1 MIATEPTYLVIPV
14 EQRKEAFRAA
24 GKLPDGGN
32 ALTFD
37 DEAKS
42 WYANPGAD
50 LSKLA
55 KWRIDPTLAKPAKQG
70 DAKREFQDFIESLG
84 GVFDRRDM
92 LEMDG
97 KTHRI
102 AMQDDKPGKKS
113 GVYVGHLNGFINGW
127 FADHRDGGMRHTWS
141 LATEKPDPAVLAHQ
155 KALAAQE
162 RYKRNEE
169 IKNEQNIV
177 AKTQSRIYAQLSQ
190 ASHDHPY
197 LQRKMVKASSGVRLD
212 RQGNLKI
219 PLSNVDGEIRSLQ
232 TIKPDGAKMLT
243 KNGQKEE
250 CFFVVGGT
258 LKNGSPIVMAEGYA
272 TAASGAMA
280 LHHPVV
286 MTVDSGNLVKVAGAL
301 KNKYPDSP
309 MIFLADDDLPKPK
322 RPGNPGKEKAE
333 EAAALTGGMV
343 LLPTFSPEERQQE
356 LTDFNDLHIA
366 HGLAA
371 LSEQLSPVQA
381 MLKPTHQ
388 QEATMPNTPV
398 VPEMT
403 NPEPDHVANDTETVA
418 IPPVLTDEPS
428 EPTPNVAES
437 VSDQALPNH
446 VAANVQ
452 NEFTDYS
459 HIADA
464 VMENEA
470 LIELSKTA
478 EIAPTVIPSPPS
490 VDEQSA
496 SLEHKEP
503 VKQAATATISSSEA
517 EDSVTEEPVSFASRL
532 APRPAVEKE
541 QAAPTSSSEEVDG
554 IHIETPIGS
563 QTRAA
568 KPLDL
573 DALMQ
578 QITHEMAAD
587 GRSVKYLF
595 AGEAAFVDHG
605 DRLLMAT
612 AQASQNDAMILSA
625 LLVAREQYRG
635 RIELTGSDEFKQR
648 AITLIAEYNLDL
660 KMKNAQQQVMLEEAR
675 QRLTDEPAPADKPS
689 PVGSPI
695 SAIVPDAAEP
705 NKSSV
710 SMQSANALPPEL
722 QPVTLPQEAAQNASR
737 AEGEA
742 GLTGTLL
749 DHGQAKY
756 NFDNSES
763 NSYYIKLRTAD
774 GEKFVWGKEL
784 SRVVP
789 ESGLAKGD
797 IVKLIWLGRKEVTVE
812 AKMRDPQGKVVVD
825 KHGVE
830 QTEQITTHRNHW
842 EIKPAIDPSLLVRNE
857 QQLVP
862 PAVLYAYDMTHY
874 HALQQ
879 QVIQM
884 ATEAKLPI
892 PPMPT
897 LQHELVWLKP
907 NGEGT
912 EPPSTRPAV
921 TPLPAHTQD
930 AGTALIKTLD
940 TEKQLKLLL
949 IKGLG
954 DYVQGMVKYQDAYH
968 PVLGKLCTHT
978 NGHRY
983 LTLNII
989 TPEGLTPIGHGNAI
1003 NNEEGASNAFVF
1015 NLKGEKE
1022 RLYAPLVEPAKC
1034 PPALHKQ
1041 LGFTREYTPPAHTPQ
1056 RRDDVPENTV
1066 KPATAFPR
1074 PGA

>member
-1 MIATEPTYLVIPV
+1 M
-14 EQRKEAFRAA
+14 
-24 GKLPDGGN
+24 
-32 ALTFD
+32 
-37 DEAKS
+37 
-42 WYANPGAD
+42 
-50 LSKLA
+50 
-55 KWRIDPTLAKPAKQG
+55 
-70 DAKREFQDFIESLG
+70 
-84 GVFDRRDM
+84 
-92 LEMDG
+92 
-97 KTHRI
+97 
-102 AMQDDKPGKKS
+102 
-113 GVYVGHLNGFINGW
+113 
-127 FADHRDGGMRHTWS
+127 
-141 LATEKPDPAVLAHQ
+141 
-155 KALAAQE
+155 
-162 RYKRNEE
+162 
-169 IKNEQNIV
+169 
-177 AKTQSRIYAQLSQ
+177 
-190 ASHDHPY
+190 
-197 LQRKMVKASSGVRLD
+197 
-212 RQGNLKI
+212 
-219 PLSNVDGEIRSLQ
+219 
-232 TIKPDGAKMLT
+232 
-243 KNGQKEE
+243 
-250 CFFVVGGT
+250 
-258 LKNGSPIVMAEGYA
+258 
-272 TAASGAMA
+272 
-280 LHHPVV
+280 
-286 MTVDSGNLVKVAGAL
+286 
-301 KNKYPDSP
+301 
-309 MIFLADDDLPKPK
+309 PKPK

-343 LLPTFSPEERQQE
+343 LLPTFSPEERRQE
-356 LTDFNDLHIA
+356 LTDFNDLHIT

-403 NPEPDHVANDTETVA
+403 NPEPDHVANDTEIVA

-428 EPTPNVAES
+428 EPTPNVVES
-437 VSDQALPNH
+437 ASDQVLPDH
-446 VAANVQ
+446 VTANVP

-470 LIELSKTA
+470 LIEKSKTA
-478 EIAPTVIPSPPS
+478 EIAPIVIPSPPS
-490 VDEQSA
+490 VDEQPA
-496 SLEHKEP
+496 SRDHKEP
-503 VKQAATATISSSEA
+503 VNPTAFAPISSSEA
-517 EDSVTEEPVSFASRL
+517 EDSVPEKPVSFASRL

-541 QAAPTSSSEEVDG
+541 QADPTSSSAEVDG

-689 PVGSPI
+689 PAGSPI
-695 SAIVPDAAEP
+695 SAIVPEAAEP

-722 QPVTLPQEAAQNASR
+722 QPVSLPQEAAQNASR

-789 ESGLAKGD
+789 ESGLTKGD
-797 IVKLIWLGRKEVTVE
+797 IVTLTWLGRKEVTVE
-812 AKMRDPQGKVVVD
+812 AKC
-825 KHGVE
+825 E
-830 QTEQITTHRNHW
+830 TH
-842 EIKPAIDPSLLVRNE
+842 
-857 QQLVP
+857 
-862 PAVLYAYDMTHY
+862 
-874 HALQQ
+874 
-879 QVIQM
+879 
-884 ATEAKLPI
+884 
-892 PPMPT
+892 
-897 LQHELVWLKP
+897 
-907 NGEGT
+907 
-912 EPPSTRPAV
+912 
-921 TPLPAHTQD
+921 
-930 AGTALIKTLD
+930 
-940 TEKQLKLLL
+940 
-949 IKGLG
+949 KG
-954 DYVQGMVKYQDAYH
+954 
-968 PVLGKLCTHT
+968 
-978 NGHRY
+978 R
-983 LTLNII
+983 
-989 TPEGLTPIGHGNAI
+989 
-1003 NNEEGASNAFVF
+1003 
-1015 NLKGEKE
+1015 
-1022 RLYAPLVEPAKC
+1022 
-1034 PPALHKQ
+1034 
-1041 LGFTREYTPPAHTPQ
+1041 
-1056 RRDDVPENTV
+1056 
-1066 KPATAFPR
+1066 
-1074 PGA
+1074 